1 MALTTGIC
9 MNNIQDTARWSARV
23 YVYLFHNLYSALDDR
38 TQSAKR
44 RRLTVPSRDNNH
56 RTTIGTKDMYDMY
69 CMYVMH
75 AAFFLGLA
83 SHFSEI

>member
-9 MNNIQDTARWSARV
+9 IIFRILPDGPPESTFICSIIYTPRWTI
-23 YVYLFHNLYSALDDR
+23 D

-44 RRLTVPSRDNNH
+44 RRLTVPSRDNNR
-56 RTTIGTKDMYDMY
+56 RTTIGTKDMYDMH